1 MLSDVKR
8 QLNDLSSRQE
18 ALFEEID
25 PKRQSKLLD
34 FYVRITP
41 RVLNAE
47 RCRLF
52 ILDRENRNLW
62 LKAET
67 PAERAMELPMEASIV
82 GDVISSGKPVIASHF
97 ELQSDTHGKI
107 EAETGFVTREIIC
120 VPFRSKD
127 GGEISGVIE
136 VINKNTGAGFGKED
150 QEFLEEVGEH
160 LRDIVDR
167 IFPNHGAVDMDKGP
181 LTMANRMIVGTAL
194 GAGFFVLSLIAMAV
208 LSRLE

>member
-1 MLSDVKR
+1 MSSNVDL
-8 QLNDLSSRQE
+8 QLDGLASRQTT
-18 ALFEEID
+18 LLEETD
-25 PKRQSKLLD
+25 PKRESGLLD
-34 FYVRITP
+34 FYVRIIP

-67 PAERAMELPMEASIV
+67 ATERAMELPMEASIV

-97 ELQSDTHGKI
+97 GLQSDTHRKI

-127 GGEISGVIE
+127 GGEISGAIE

-150 QEFLEEVGEH
+150 QEFLEEIGEH

-167 IFPNHGAVDMDKGP
+167 IFPNHGAVDMGKGP
-181 LTMANRMIVGTAL
+181 LTMVIVGTAL